1 MKKLCRF
8 VAPFALAAAVV
19 WGCSEDTEVQPGLRI
34 VSKPGKIV
42 EVEADAT
49 DYSIHYKIVGDAA
62 GSVVKAVSRCVWI
75 EVKEVTAETVNLTL
89 VPNRQTE
96 VREGEV
102 DLKAEGMATVTVMFR
117 QAAYVP
123 VPKIHVKGD
132 QPIVIACTD
141 TEAIVEYELLDVQ
154 EKDAIVT
161 VEPKVAWL
169 SVKSIDTTEV
179 TLAVDPEGAGEREG
193 VVTLSYEKAE
203 SVEVAVRQ
211 SAAVAVP
218 VIRVEG
224 ETTVEVGMRA
234 SEHTLQCSV
243 DNGSVEHLAAEPSV
257 EWLTVGSKK
266 EGAIVVAVAANYEG
280 AREGGLKLSCDG
292 AEDLVVTFRQ
302 EARPKP
308 VLTLEEESKVIVADP
323 NGNDERNEDD
333 VLTAY
338 YRIENPIEAMSVT
351 ARPSDDWIVISEAYS
366 SFVDFRTRSNDTDNP
381 REGTIT
387 LSYRSADDVI
397 VTVKQGVLP
406 DPVITVRGEQPLR
419 VGRKGEAV
427 VYANFGIENRRG
439 DETPAA
445 TPVVEWIRM
454 ISTSTGYMS
463 FSVDP
468 NDSEQRE
475 GRITLSYRNAEPVDF
490 VVLQAGAP
498 PVGGEGLVVSVSDI
512 TSTSATVGVVTYID
526 ETYSMGVI
534 PKSDLDKFA
543 GDKAFVDKLVYEMRQ
558 EFASLPGNFY
568 TFAQYFALTDDDS
581 RVPFGVGEGNPRL
594 LADTDYYAFAFD
606 ITADAENRVS
616 YSGTLYKTSF
626 RTLPG
631 EEIPDMTFVFSFEG
645 EGTKAK
651 LKCTPSETTRPYC
664 LCVLPLSY
672 VDMTKGA
679 EAVFRANVNRA
690 GEFFTGEAVSASY
703 LSKYTSP
710 YVALACGYDAETG
723 DITSTIAVFEFEFP
737 PAATAAYLRRIA
749 RR

>member
-8 VAPFALAAAVV
+8 VVPFAIAASVLS
-19 WGCSEDTEVQPGLRI
+19 GCSDDKEVQSGSQI
-34 VSKPGKIV
+34 VPRAGKIV

-49 DYSIHYKIVGDAA
+49 AYSIAYKVVGDAA
-62 GSVVKAVSRCVWI
+62 GSVVSAVPRCEWI
-75 EVKEVTAETVNLTL
+75 EVKEVTSEAVDLTL

-102 DLKAEGMATVTVMFR
+102 DLKADGMATVTVSFR

-123 VPKIHVKGD
+123 VPKIHVKGV

-141 TEAIVEYELLDVQ
+141 TEAVVEYELLDVPDQ
-154 EKDAIVT
+154 DAVVQ
-161 VEPKVAWL
+161 VEPNAAWL
-169 SVKSIDTTEV
+169 SVKKIDVAKV
-179 TLAVDPEGAGEREG
+179 TLAVNPEGAGEREG
-193 VVTLSYEKAE
+193 TVTLSYEKAE
-203 SVEVAVRQ
+203 RVDVAIRQ
-211 SAAVAVP
+211 SAAAVVP

-224 ETTVEVGMRA
+224 DTTVEVGMRE
-234 SEHTLQCSV
+234 SEYTLQCSV
-243 DNGSVEHLAAEPSV
+243 ENGSVEHLTAEPLA
-257 EWLTVGSKK
+257 EWLTVGSKE
-266 EGAIVVAVAANYEG
+266 EGTIVVVIAANYEG
-280 AREGGLKLSCDG
+280 AREGGLRLSCDG
-292 AEDLVVTFRQ
+292 AEDVVVTFSQ

-308 VLTLEEESKVIVADP
+308 VLTLEEGSKVIVADP
-323 NGNDERNEDD
+323 NGNDERNEED

-338 YRIENPIEAMSVT
+338 YRIENPIEAMRVT

-366 SFVDFRTRSNDTDNP
+366 SFVDFRTKSNDTDSP

-397 VTVKQGVLP
+397 VTVTQDVLP
-406 DPVITVRGEQPLR
+406 DPVITIRGEQPMR
-419 VGRKGEAV
+419 VGRKGEAI

-439 DETPAA
+439 DETPDA
-445 TPVVEWIRM
+445 TPDVGWIHV

-475 GRITLSYRNAEPVDF
+475 GRIRLTYRNAEPADY

-498 PVGGEGLVVSVSDI
+498 PVGGEGLVVTVSDV

-526 ETYSMGVI
+526 ETYSVGVI

-543 GDKAFVDKLVYEMRQ
+543 DDKAFVDQLVYEMRQ
-558 EFASLPGNFY
+558 EFTSLPGNFY

-581 RVPFGVGEGNPRL
+581 RAQFGVGEGNPRL
-594 LADTDYYAFAFD
+594 LNDTEYYAFAFD
-606 ITADAENRVS
+606 LTADADNRVS
-616 YSGTLYKTSF
+616 YSGALYKTLF

-631 EEIPDMTFVFSFEG
+631 EEIPDMTFAFSFEG

-651 LKCTPSETTRPYC
+651 LKCTPSDPTRPYC
-664 LCVLPLSY
+664 LCVLPVSY

-679 EAVFRANVNRA
+679 EAVFRANVNLA

-703 LSKYTSP
+703 LSKYMSP
-710 YVALACGYDAETG
+710 YVALACGYDKETG
-723 DITSTIAVFEFEFP
+723 DITSTIAVYEFSFP
-737 PAATAAYLRRIA
+737 PAATAALLRRIA